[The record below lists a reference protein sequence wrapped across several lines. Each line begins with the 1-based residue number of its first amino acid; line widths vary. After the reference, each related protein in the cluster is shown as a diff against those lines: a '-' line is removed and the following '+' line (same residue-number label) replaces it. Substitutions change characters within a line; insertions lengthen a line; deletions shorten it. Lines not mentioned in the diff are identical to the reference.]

1 MQSKMLVVVISALLA
16 QLFVLPVILSEDS
29 NLPLIEDLPVGVK
42 RKVIDLVYTET
53 KNHYA
58 TSFTL
63 AKIPLTV
70 CGIGVDVS
78 FIGDVEFNLAC
89 RLEIAGQVIEF
100 DLDDPAVYFEF
111 DFEKFNLSGELDPNG
126 LVKFGVTVDAD
137 GFLENLPKLVFYHY
151 SVDFE

>member
-1 MQSKMLVVVISALLA
+1 MFVCAYLA
-16 QLFVLPVILSEDS
+16 QLFLLPAILSEDS
-29 NLPLIEDLPVGVK
+29 NLPLIEDLPVGV
-42 RKVIDLVYTET
+42 RKKAIDLVYTET
-53 KNHYA
+53 PNHYA
-58 TSFTL
+58 RSFTL
-63 AKIPLTV
+63 AEIPLTI

-111 DFEKFNLSGELDPNG
+111 DFDKFEFSGKLDSTG

-137 GFLENLPKLVFYHY
+137 GFLENLPTLVFYHY
-151 SVDFE
+151 SLDFE